1 MRPFL
6 LQLYGYT
13 PLHMACLYDQTRV
26 VVELLKKFKSE
37 SSAVNVKDKVSMGWS
52 GIYETEF
59 IILLCGL

>member
-1 MRPFL
+1 
-6 LQLYGYT
+6 
-13 PLHMACLYDQTRV
+13 MACLYDQTRV